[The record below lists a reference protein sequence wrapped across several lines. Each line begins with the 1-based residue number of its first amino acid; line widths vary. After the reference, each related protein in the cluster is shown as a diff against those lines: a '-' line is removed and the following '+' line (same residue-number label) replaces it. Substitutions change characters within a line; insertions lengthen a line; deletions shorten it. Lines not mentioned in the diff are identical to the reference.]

1 MARDCGTVDQQGKAP
16 FPSSSNAPKM
26 GRGSV
31 MDLFERGGYLNLF
44 AGSPRISISGLT
56 FWTPCAPNSLL
67 NYFFFFFLRKRESFS
82 EPLLAWL
89 AQPCRNF
96 IKSHQGN
103 RCGGELKWG
112 CFRKMAGEALT
123 EHIFMSKP
131 PGGAVPMGLGGAGD
145 SAFLTSSQVRL
156 LPPGVPQ
163 PKALSK
169 RCLPQ
174 WWLLEPP
181 DDWMGAPE

>member
-1 MARDCGTVDQQGKAP
+1 M
-16 FPSSSNAPKM
+16 
-26 GRGSV
+26 RGEV
-31 MDLFERGGYLNLF
+31 
-44 AGSPRISISGLT
+44 ISICLQEVLGFQSLDSPSGRHVPQIHCLT
-56 FWTPCAPNSLL
+56 I
-67 NYFFFFFLRKRESFS
+67 FFFFFLRKRESFS